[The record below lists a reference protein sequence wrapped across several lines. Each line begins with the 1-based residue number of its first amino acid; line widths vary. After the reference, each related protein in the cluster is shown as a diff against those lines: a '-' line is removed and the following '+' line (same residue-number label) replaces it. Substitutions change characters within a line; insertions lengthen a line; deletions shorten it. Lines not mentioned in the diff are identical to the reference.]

1 MEDKLKV
8 TLDEFLADEK
18 EKDFDE
24 KVKEDKIKHVK
35 SDFAIIERV
44 DKIVLVENGK
54 QLLREVY

>member
-1 MEDKLKV
+1 MEKELDAV
-8 TLDEFLADEK
+8 LDEFLHDEE
-18 EKDFDE
+18 EKRFNE
-24 KVKEDKIKHVK
+24 KVKNDKIKHIK

>member
-1 MEDKLKV
+1 MKNNVESALDKFLS
-8 TLDEFLADEK
+8 DENEIEFTK
-18 EKDFDE
+18 
-24 KVKEDKIKHVK
+24 KVKEDKIKHIK